1 MDSTHFTTSFLVD
14 QTPEEAFAAIMN
26 VQGWWTENIEGQSEK
41 INDEFEVRFRD
52 VHYSRHKIIEIVP
65 AKKVVWLVT
74 DSQLN
79 FVNEKSEW
87 TDTKIIFEIS
97 KQGRRTQVRFT
108 HVGLIPEYEC
118 FEACSNAWNQYIR
131 QSLLSLI
138 TTGKGQ
144 PGTKKD
150 ATLTAK

>member
-1 MDSTHFTTSFLVD
+1 MDSNHFTTSFLVD

-26 VQGWWTENIEGQSEK
+26 VRGWWTENLEGQSEK
-41 INDEFEVRFRD
+41 LNDEFEVRFRD

-65 AKKVVWLVT
+65 NKKVVWLGT

-79 FVNEKSEW
+79 FINQKSEW

-97 KQGRRTQVRFT
+97 KQGGQTQVRFT
-108 HVGLIPEYEC
+108 HAGLVPEYEC
-118 FEACSNAWNQYIR
+118 FEACSNAWTQNIR

-144 PGTKKD
+144 PGTKED
-150 ATLTAK
+150 APLTAK